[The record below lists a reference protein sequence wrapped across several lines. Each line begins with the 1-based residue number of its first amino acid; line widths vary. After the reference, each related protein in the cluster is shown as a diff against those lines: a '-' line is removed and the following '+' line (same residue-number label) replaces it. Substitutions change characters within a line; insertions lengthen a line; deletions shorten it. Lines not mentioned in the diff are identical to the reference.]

1 LPGVEEYGVE
11 PIPAELR
18 TVRWRDLFA
27 INFTFFLN
35 PVMYVLGALAVVNGG
50 LPLWWAVAATVV
62 GQALAYAM
70 LVVIAQPGVDY
81 GVPGQV
87 AMRGTLGLWGAR
99 TLSSPYRMIAGT
111 YWFAAQALAGALGIQ
126 AIVVA
131 LGAGEPPL
139 VPVALVLGALQAI
152 LAVVGFDVMRYVL
165 RVVLPISLAFTGVI
179 LALYL
184 TSDDPSYAPSHVFHS
199 PDQQFT
205 WVGFATYVTVMCGAS
220 LTLVPSIADFCR
232 YTPTRRDMR
241 IGLFASAVLA
251 VAVTTFI
258 GGYAGAATGE
268 LNPYVAVADLT
279 SVDAVLVVLLV
290 AIVVQGLAA
299 NITNVYTAGLSLLNA
314 VPSLGRFR
322 STLVAAGVAI
332 GLCAFPG
339 FIEEAQTW
347 ISHLGNLGAPLA
359 GVVLA
364 DYVVVKRSRL
374 DPRALFDPRG
384 AYRYLNG
391 MNIAAVAAIAA
402 GMGAYYAVPDAW
414 VKVVW
419 GVAAGAVV
427 YLGLARIH
435 HAAFGSDRAA
445 APAVASSRQLTD

>member
-1 LPGVEEYGVE
+1 
-11 PIPAELR
+11 
-18 TVRWRDLFA
+18 
-27 INFTFFLN
+27 
-35 PVMYVLGALAVVNGG
+35 
-50 LPLWWAVAATVV
+50 
-62 GQALAYAM
+62 
-70 LVVIAQPGVDY
+70 
-81 GVPGQV
+81 
-87 AMRGTLGLWGAR
+87 
-99 TLSSPYRMIAGT
+99 MIAGT

-131 LGAGEPPL
+131 LGAGKPPL
-139 VPVALVLGALQAI
+139 VPVALALGAVQAV

-199 PDQQFT
+199 PEQQYT

-241 IGLFASAVLA
+241 IGLFASAVPA

-268 LNPYVAVADLT
+268 LNPFIAVADLT
-279 SVDAVLVVLLV
+279 SVDAVLVILLV

-322 STLVAAGVAI
+322 STLVTAVVAI

-339 FIEEAQTW
+339 FIQEAQTW

-364 DYVVVKRSRL
+364 DYVVLKHSRF
-374 DPRALFDPRG
+374 DPAGLFDPRG
-384 AYRYLNG
+384 PYRYLGGVNV
-391 MNIAAVAAIAA
+391 AAVVAIAG
-402 GMGAYYAVPDAW
+402 GMGVYYAVPDDW
-414 VKVVW
+414 IKVVW
-419 GVAAGAVV
+419 GVASGAVV
-427 YLGLARIH
+427 YLGLARLQ
-435 HAAFGSDRAA
+435 HAAFGTGYPAS
-445 APAVASSRQLTD
+445 PAVASSRQLTD

>member
-1 LPGVEEYGVE
+1 MP
-11 PIPAELR
+11 
-18 TVRWRDLFA
+18 
-27 INFTFFLN
+27 
-35 PVMYVLGALAVVNGG
+35 
-50 LPLWWAVAATVV
+50 
-62 GQALAYAM
+62 
-70 LVVIAQPGVDY
+70 
-81 GVPGQV
+81 
-87 AMRGTLGLWGAR
+87 
-99 TLSSPYRMIAGT
+99 
-111 YWFAAQALAGALGIQ
+111 
-126 AIVVA
+126 VA
-131 LGAGEPPL
+131 LG
-139 VPVALVLGALQAI
+139 LGAFQAI

-184 TSDDPSYAPSHVFHS
+184 TSDDPAYAPRHVFHS
-199 PDQQFT
+199 PEQQFT

-232 YTPTRRDMR
+232 YTPTRRDVR

-268 LNPYVAVADLT
+268 LNPFVAVADLT
-279 SVDAVLVVLLV
+279 SVDAILVILLV

-322 STLVAAGVAI
+322 STLVAAVVAI

-364 DYVVVKRSRL
+364 DYVILKHSRL
-374 DPRALFDPRG
+374 DPEALFDPLG

-391 MNIAAVAAIAA
+391 VNVAAVVAIAV
-402 GMGAYYAVPDAW
+402 GMAVYYTVPDAW
-414 VKVVW
+414 IKVVW
-419 GVAAGAVV
+419 GVASGAVA
-427 YLGLARIH
+427 YLGLAWVQRS
-435 HAAFGSDRAA
+435 AFGLGYPAA
-445 APAVASSRQLTD
+445 TAVAPPPSS